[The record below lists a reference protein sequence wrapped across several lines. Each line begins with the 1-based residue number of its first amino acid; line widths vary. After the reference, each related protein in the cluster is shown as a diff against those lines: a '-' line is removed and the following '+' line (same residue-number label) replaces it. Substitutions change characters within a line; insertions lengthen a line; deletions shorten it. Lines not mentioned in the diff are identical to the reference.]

1 MLKIIYICQEIIKNA
16 MTRNKFLT
24 GISAIL
30 LGFMLSCDNTTADP
44 INNTLNNPNN
54 PGGSGGG
61 GSAPSITGP
70 RILHK
75 INVNSVTNQEFVTNG
90 NVLEKAI
97 FKEASG
103 PTSFLVGTVTYTSG
117 KVTRVKFA
125 QEVNGAP
132 ANTLSYD
139 FNITYDSGG
148 KINYTTCQTMLGTM
162 PSFNSE
168 YTYTYDG
175 SGKITKIVEKKKSGS
190 TYTHFINY
198 NLTNSGDNITKMV
211 SESGI
216 TNAAGVPD
224 LSATVLTTTYDY
236 TSYDDK
242 INPYTTL
249 PKTFFV
255 MWSLLHPINFP
266 SLSANNLKS
275 FNIVYPSPVPG
286 IPGQVIPGAYTY
298 LYDTQNYPVSD
309 QTQAQKYIYKAL

>member
-1 MLKIIYICQEIIKNA
+1 
-16 MTRNKFLT
+16 MTRNKFIT
-24 GISAIL
+24 GVATLL
-30 LGFMLSCDNTTADP
+30 LGLMMSCDNTTDDP
-44 INNTLNNPNN
+44 INNNKNNPNN
-54 PGGSGGG
+54 PNNGG
-61 GSAPSITGP
+61 GSTATITGP

-75 INVNSVTNQEFVTNG
+75 IVVNNVTNQEFVTTG

-132 ANTLSYD
+132 ANSLSYD
-139 FNITYDSGG
+139 FNITYDSAG
-148 KINYTTCQTMLGTM
+148 KINYTTCQTMLGTT
-162 PSFNSE
+162 PNFNSE

-175 SGKITKIVEKKKSGS
+175 FGKMTKIVEKKKSGS

-198 NLTNSGDNITKMV
+198 NLTNTGDNITKMV
-211 SESGI
+211 TESGI
-216 TNAAGVPD
+216 TNSAGVPD
-224 LSATVLTTTYDY
+224 LSATVLTANYNY

-255 MWSLLHPINFP
+255 TWSLLHPVNFP

-275 FNIVYPSPVPG
+275 FNIVYPSPPGSG
-286 IPGQVIPGAYTY
+286 IPAQVIPGAYTY

-309 QTQAQKYIYKAL
+309 QTQSQKYIYKAL